1 VAGDLRG
8 LALIRE
14 AGPSDA
20 ARQLDL
26 AMFPLANLMSHGL
39 ATRAFPSEHPRASRF
54 WLLGEHG
61 VVALSRSGM
70 LMPLGT
76 ETCDLAPLRP
86 ILSGRRVEGA
96 LGPAS
101 AVRPLLAALG
111 LNEVPAR
118 KDDDEPAFALD
129 LSGLDIP
136 TAADARLVVADAAWR
151 ALLLAWRAASH
162 HEILG
167 ATAEQAES
175 LAVDDVARMIAG
187 GNHRLLIV
195 GEEPVALTGFNAALP
210 DIVQVG
216 GVYTPPDLR
225 GRGHA
230 RLAVALHLAEARA
243 AGAARAVLFA
253 ASPAAARAYRSIGFR
268 PNGSFV
274 LVLFAAPATISA

>member
-1 VAGDLRG
+1 
-8 LALIRE
+8 
-14 AGPSDA
+14 
-20 ARQLDL
+20 
-26 AMFPLANLMSHGL
+26 M
-39 ATRAFPSEHPRASRF
+39 
-54 WLLGEHG
+54 
-61 VVALSRSGM
+61 
-70 LMPLGT
+70 
-76 ETCDLAPLRP
+76 
-86 ILSGRRVEGA
+86 
-96 LGPAS
+96 
-101 AVRPLLAALG
+101 
-111 LNEVPAR
+111 
-118 KDDDEPAFALD
+118 
-129 LSGLDIP
+129 LSGLLLLCRACWRR
-136 TAADARLVVADAAWR
+136 AAGGRR

-195 GEEPVALTGFNAALP
+195 GDEPVALTGFNAALP

-225 GRGHA
+225 GRGQA

-268 PNGSFV
+268 PNGSFA